1 MVDGLGLKIPMRR
14 LVKDVSPSN
23 GSGKA
28 TTEQVHGKRPRRSR
42 PKVKTGCITC
52 KIRRVKCDEKRPDCE
67 KCTGTG
73 RKCDGYSVVYGDPK
87 PTNGICAVAEPGN
100 SAMVV
105 LPRPVFNTQGSEE
118 ERRCFDFFLNRTVSQ
133 LSGFWHS
140 DFWDCLVLRAT
151 HHQPAIRHAVLAL
164 GSLHERFEAGD
175 NSVMNPIWN
184 KGEGGFALKH
194 YNQAIQQ
201 LTKPASEGQRA
212 LDVCLI
218 ACMLF
223 ACFETLRGHHGSA
236 VSHVTSG
243 VKILSE
249 VEFNDDGE
257 QHHGVLTTSSHPF
270 VDFQELEILFN
281 RLDAQTAQ
289 MMGTRPMLLKK
300 CPRDME
306 KGFCPDIPAV
316 FNSLGQARNSLDYH
330 WNNCIEFLNELEA
343 NAVYSKNTEIRGRGP
358 LDTLRSTETV
368 RQESFDVFER
378 WLIAFQAFLQNRG
391 KSLNSKGLQAARTLE
406 ISHSFGMIYLN
417 VSTVNVFNDETAWD
431 MFTEHYEHVVDLA
444 AMIVKSSTHDKS
456 TEKRAPDFTLDMN
469 IVAPLYAV
477 AHKCRHPVI
486 RRKAVSLLYAAPRQ
500 EGIWDSILTARVAGR
515 LIDIEED
522 GLGNVT
528 RCEDVPDWARI
539 SDVEVKFDLQGRLGT
554 VKYSRQRSPLEK
566 VRDTV
571 MESVS
576 W

>member
-1 MVDGLGLKIPMRR
+1 
-14 LVKDVSPSN
+14 
-23 GSGKA
+23 
-28 TTEQVHGKRPRRSR
+28 
-42 PKVKTGCITC
+42 
-52 KIRRVKCDEKRPDCE
+52 
-67 KCTGTG
+67 
-73 RKCDGYSVVYGDPK
+73 
-87 PTNGICAVAEPGN
+87 
-100 SAMVV
+100 
-105 LPRPVFNTQGSEE
+105 
-118 ERRCFDFFLNRTVSQ
+118 
-133 LSGFWHS
+133 
-140 DFWDCLVLRAT
+140 
-151 HHQPAIRHAVLAL
+151 
-164 GSLHERFEAGD
+164 
-175 NSVMNPIWN
+175 
-184 KGEGGFALKH
+184 
-194 YNQAIQQ
+194 
-201 LTKPASEGQRA
+201 
-212 LDVCLI
+212 
-218 ACMLF
+218 
-223 ACFETLRGHHGSA
+223 
-236 VSHVTSG
+236 
-243 VKILSE
+243 
-249 VEFNDDGE
+249 
-257 QHHGVLTTSSHPF
+257 
-270 VDFQELEILFN
+270 
-281 RLDAQTAQ
+281 
-289 MMGTRPMLLKK
+289 MLLKK

-306 KGFCPDIPAV
+306 KGFCPEIPAV
-316 FNSLGQARNSLDYH
+316 FNSLDQARNSLDYH

-343 NAVYSKNTEIRGRGP
+343 NAVYLKNTEIRGRGP

-444 AMIVKSSTHDKS
+444 AMIVKSSTHDES
-456 TEKRAPDFTLDMN
+456 MEKRGPDFTLDMN